1 MLDTFSCN
9 QKNESMLSS
18 SVDSPLSYVSVN
30 RFFFFNVVL
39 VTLSYSHSKTTEN
52 DLVGATRG

>member
-30 RFFFFNVVL
+30 RFFFNVVL
-39 VTLSYSHSKTTEN
+39 VTLSHSHSKTTEN